1 MFYVLRSI
9 CLMGDENQQ
18 PEEEEE
24 DASSPSVFIV
34 FAPLILFL
42 LLLLLLLALDVV
54 KEVVISHPNNPI
66 PNKFKCNLLDD
77 YWRNMNG
84 KHERN

>member
-1 MFYVLRSI
+1 
-9 CLMGDENQQ
+9 MGDENQQ

-34 FAPLILFL
+34 FAPLILFLLL

>member
-1 MFYVLRSI
+1 
-9 CLMGDENQQ
+9 MGDENQQ
-18 PEEEEE
+18 PEEEEEEE

-34 FAPLILFL
+34 FAPLVL
-42 LLLLLLLALDVV
+42 LLLFLLLLLALDVV

-84 KHERN
+84 KHERNWFTI

>member
-1 MFYVLRSI
+1 
-9 CLMGDENQQ
+9 MGDENQQ
-18 PEEEEE
+18 PEEEE
-24 DASSPSVFIV
+24 DASPPSVFIV
-34 FAPLILFL
+34 FAPLILFLLLL

>member
-18 PEEEEE
+18 PEGEEE
-24 DASSPSVFIV
+24 DASPPSVFIV
-34 FAPLILFL
+34 FAPLILL
-42 LLLLLLLALDVV
+42 LLGLDVV

-66 PNKFKCNLLDD
+66 PNKFKCTLL
-77 YWRNMNG
+77 
-84 KHERN
+84 